1 MNKHLFNRVLKKIKV
16 YSEEIKINSEFDPF
30 EYGET
35 DISDEFW
42 GEVYNINKLYAYITL
57 LNYLDDESCID
68 IYSTYNIATD
78 SYVSL
83 DEINSKDLAIDIS
96 NIIKYLDEHSEH
108 FDEDGWRGRMG
119 WGWKK

>member
-16 YSEEIKINSEFDPF
+16 YSEEIKINSAFDPF

-57 LNYLDDESCID
+57 LNDLDDESCID

>member
-16 YSEEIKINSEFDPF
+16 YSEEIKINSAFDPF

-57 LNYLDDESCID
+57 LNDLDDESCID

-83 DEINSKDLAIDIS
+83 NEINSKDLAIDIS